1 MLNAIS
7 QESLASNR
15 SCSLL
20 GFYAVYLPLSTFH
33 IIIAFC
39 VYIEGQGINIM
50 VSMWDEDNSSSTDDI
65 IDQFSFDY
73 TDQPGSKFKTI
84 YLEST
89 RGDPKSW

>member
-1 MLNAIS
+1 
-7 QESLASNR
+7 
-15 SCSLL
+15 
-20 GFYAVYLPLSTFH
+20 
-33 IIIAFC
+33 
-39 VYIEGQGINIM
+39 M